1 MPAAFTIE
9 SVQSTPAMHAPSLG
23 AEWLQWGPLESNQRG
38 RLPFD
43 WRRCCNSRHRA
54 ALRGVPASTGGS
66 LDALSNQLTNGR
78 ALATT
83 GLRTIRRQ
91 GSATGVIAAAA
102 VGLILALMSVDA
114 ALQGP
119 WLDEFWTLELSDTS
133 RGLLPLARDRWL
145 SD

>member
-1 MPAAFTIE
+1 M
-9 SVQSTPAMHAPSLG
+9 
-23 AEWLQWGPLESNQRG
+23 
-38 RLPFD
+38 
-43 WRRCCNSRHRA
+43 
-54 ALRGVPASTGGS
+54 RGVPASTGGS
-66 LDALSNQLTNGR
+66 LDALSNQLTNSR

-83 GLRTIRRQ
+83 GLRTIRRE

-133 RGLLPLARDRWL
+133 RGLLPLVRERWVSDLHPPVFNLWATL
-145 SD
+145 S